1 MSGSARVATASTPR
15 FVLILIGVGGFLDAY
30 TYLTRGGVFANTQ
43 TGNVILLATSG
54 AAGEWHRAVAHLW
67 SILAFVVGVLVATV
81 LRTWWRDATSAALL
95 VSVTTAQALVLGVV
109 AAVPA
114 EWPNVVVTVPIAF
127 VAAMQMELF
136 RTIGG
141 MPIITI
147 ATTGNLMRFV
157 ESVHALLTQR
167 DAESRRRCALYSAVV
182 AAFAGGAVVGA
193 IVSRW
198 LGTPAVA
205 LCAVAMIVVALFVV
219 HDARQIDADAPEPE
233 G

>member
-1 MSGSARVATASTPR
+1 MTRGVATASTPR

-43 TGNVILLATSG
+43 TGNVILLATSS

-81 LRTWWRDATSAALL
+81 LRTWWRDATSASLL
-95 VSVTTAQALVLGVV
+95 LSVTVAQAAVLGVV

-114 EWPNVVVTVPIAF
+114 GWPNVVVTVPIAF

-141 MPIITI
+141 LPIITI

-157 ESVHALLTQR
+157 ESLHALVTQR
-167 DAESRRRCALYSAVV
+167 DSESRRRCALYSAVV
-182 AAFAGGAVVGA
+182 AAFAGGAVIGA
-193 IVSRW
+193 VVSRW

-205 LCAVAMIVVALFVV
+205 VCAAAMVVVALFVFA
-219 HDARQIDADAPEPE
+219 DARQIDTEE
-233 G
+233 SSTGGG